1 MTEQDLRQWK
11 KAFKKR
17 PTKTCGKEP
26 LIKFEVIDKTYTT
39 F

>member
-11 KAFKKR
+11 KAFNKR